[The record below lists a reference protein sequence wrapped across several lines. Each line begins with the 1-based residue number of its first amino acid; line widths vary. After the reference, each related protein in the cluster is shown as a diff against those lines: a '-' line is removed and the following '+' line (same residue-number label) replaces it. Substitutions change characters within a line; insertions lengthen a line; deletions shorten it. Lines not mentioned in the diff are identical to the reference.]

1 MKKGFKTPSSRPSP
15 FRPSAMKAPKAPS
28 SHPSSFGPS
37 GVKTPKPPGTSWGNR
52 YRNYRSGGRRGCGG
66 WIASIVG
73 ILLCLAC
80 LAALAIGYYL
90 VSQGIITIPGVSF

>member
-1 MKKGFKTPSSRPSP
+1 MKKGFKSPSSRPSS
-15 FRPSAMKAPKAPS
+15 FRTAVKNSPS

-37 GVKTPKPPGTSWGNR
+37 VAKPPMAPGTSWGNR
-52 YRNYRSGGRRGCGG
+52 HPNYRSGGRRGCGG
-66 WIASIVG
+66 WIAAIVG

-80 LAALAIGYYL
+80 LAALAVGYYL